1 MQAFNEFLPIF
12 YLIKHTIITTRGKY
26 LLVIPS
32 NVVFYICNLNAN
44 TRRITNK
51 LSYRFP
57 VLSVLWFLMLQWL
70 WGTSLHLY
78 FYVIRHITRWRLK
91 YFAKLFV
98 SIDLFVYLHSSMGKY
113 RACEPQI
120 MSSGIQS

>member
-1 MQAFNEFLPIF
+1 MQAFNEFLPNF

-32 NVVFYICNLNAN
+32 NVFFFFSICNLNAN

-57 VLSVLWFLMLQWL
+57 VLSVL
-70 WGTSLHLY
+70 
-78 FYVIRHITRWRLK
+78 
-91 YFAKLFV
+91 
-98 SIDLFVYLHSSMGKY
+98 
-113 RACEPQI
+113 
-120 MSSGIQS
+120 